1 MKLLNCGCSF
11 AHGYNSIPLDNYN
24 ILNQPGLMSP
34 GTKRTTATA
43 YKSAGWHLAQSK
55 DMEYIDIAR
64 NGNSNEGILRTLR
77 TYIHLNDTKNLF
89 VLIGWTHAFRRE
101 YMSVVTDKNKNEFTQ
116 YREIPSSGS
125 FLNSFAQG
133 KSPMMVEFNERNF
146 RPLAYDDHIEYRQY
160 NIMLQAQQLLQLKN
174 IPYLMY
180 NACGNEHQS
189 NDREVLQLKDQID
202 KKNFFRFTGPS
213 FDEYVLANRMYLSKD
228 GGHPGPKG
236 HQHLA
241 DLLRPKFDTILT
253 KTN

>member
-1 MKLLNCGCSF
+1 
-11 AHGYNSIPLDNYN
+11 
-24 ILNQPGLMSP
+24 
-34 GTKRTTATA
+34 
-43 YKSAGWHLAQSK
+43 
-55 DMEYIDIAR
+55 
-64 NGNSNEGILRTLR
+64 
-77 TYIHLNDTKNLF
+77 
-89 VLIGWTHAFRRE
+89 
-101 YMSVVTDKNKNEFTQ
+101 MSVVTDKNKNEFTQ